1 MARPVLTTQQ
11 RSEQDRRQHRRLL
24 RGMAACV
31 AEKGYWA
38 TTIADIVSAA
48 RVSKS
53 TFYAHFADKETCYV
67 ALYSAASNNV
77 LDAMRDA
84 AEGETGWRERLV
96 AVNLAYLGALASG
109 GELTRSLL
117 VEVQTA
123 GPSALAMRREV
134 LERYVTLMRGVCD
147 GLRRDE
153 PRLNRLS
160 HAIALGVVGGVNEVV
175 VATIESGGVERLTD
189 IVDVATDLWAAHLTA
204 R

>member
-1 MARPVLTTQQ
+1 MARPVLTTEQ

-67 ALYSAASNNV
+67 ALYSAASNNL
-77 LDAMRDA
+77 LDVMREA
-84 AEGETGWRERLV
+84 AEGGKGWRERLV
-96 AVNLAYLGALASG
+96 AVNFAYLGSLASG
-109 GELTRSLL
+109 GGLTRSLL

-147 GLRRDE
+147 DLRRDE

-160 HAIALGVVGGVNEVV
+160 HTIALGVVGGVNEVV

-189 IVDVATDLWAAHLTA
+189 LVDVATDLWAAHLTA